1 MDRQRDEWPN
11 LDEGGGTGGP
21 AKDTSSGEAQPSS
34 GIAREL
40 QELGRQLANTARA
53 AWQSEQRQEIQQE
66 LTDGI
71 RLLRDQLN
79 ETTASLRTNPRA
91 HTMTQAMKEQ
101 VSRAAETTR
110 ATELAEDVRAGMTA
124 GLRELND
131 LLQRLTARLERREGG
146 EHDAASAHSAVSS
159 VGGEQTTPVTS
170 QMTSGE
176 YAGRTEP
183 APPAGTAGAVVGA
196 GLMEEEPG
204 LAPEQPIAG
213 ASQSQ
218 LERFGRGVGQETNRD
233 QNFQEGL
240 SHQALYGDHERAARR
255 PDLPDGPE
263 GSGR

>member
-11 LDEGGGTGGP
+11 LNEGEGTGTP
-21 AKDTSSGEAQPSS
+21 VKDASSGAAHPSS

-40 QELGRQLANTARA
+40 QELGRQLGNTARA

-71 RLLRDQLN
+71 RLLRDQLS
-79 ETTASLRTNPRA
+79 EATTSLRTNPRA
-91 HTMTQAMKEQ
+91 HTMSQAMKEQ

-110 ATELAEDVRAGMTA
+110 ATELVDDVRTGMTA

-131 LLQRLTARLERREGG
+131 LLQRLTARLERRDG
-146 EHDAASAHSAVSS
+146 EVDAASAHSAVSS

-176 YAGRTEP
+176 YAGRTESLP
-183 APPAGTAGAVVGA
+183 SAGTAGAVIGT
-196 GLMEEEPG
+196 GLMAEEPA

-218 LERFGRGVGQETNRD
+218 LERFGRGVGEETNRD
-233 QNFQEGL
+233 QNFAEGL
-240 SHQALYGDHERAARR
+240 SHQALYGDRERATNR
-255 PDLPDGPE
+255 PDLPEGPE
-263 GSGR
+263 GSDQ